1 MKKPT
6 DFNKQDPSL
15 LLADALIFG
24 ASESILRQESQG
36 QQELVQS
43 MVLPKRC
50 SDWETLKRWGIVRR
64 KDVDDLFCECTLP
77 EGWSKQATGHSM
89 WSDLLDDR
97 GLKRAGIFYKATFY
111 DRDASIGVCN
121 RFGIRPDHDAN
132 RSDPSIAEIFYIF
145 DSGLDRIVQRFP
157 AAKYAYR
164 IVRQDGIFAPKGVES
179 KQMGAVMDG
188 RFYFKPRGQYSE
200 AVFTKSAE
208 LTDDVVVIDRKDFY
222 DNYHNQETQNYSVIP
237 ATENLA
243 KASAKAWLETLPQ
256 DDSVWSAEFDFSK
269 V

>member
-43 MVLPKRC
+43 TVLPKECRN
-50 SDWETLKRWGIVRR
+50 WATLERWGVVRG
-64 KDVDDLFCECTLP
+64 KDVDDLFCECVLP
-77 EGWSKQATGHSM
+77 EGWSKKATEHSM
-89 WSDLLDDR
+89 WSYLLDER
-97 GLKRAGIFYKATFY
+97 GLNRADIFYKAAFY
-111 DRDASIGVCN
+111 DRDASIGVHN
-121 RFGIRPDHDAN
+121 RFRLQPDYDAR
-132 RSDPSIAEIFYIF
+132 RSDPSMAEIFYIL

-164 IVRQDGIFAPKGVES
+164 IVRQDRLFAPKGVES

-200 AVFTKSAE
+200 AVFTESAE
-208 LTDDVVVIDRKDFY
+208 LTDDVVVINRKDFY
-222 DNYHNQETQNYSVIP
+222 DNYHNQETQNYPVIR

-256 DDSVWSAEFDFSK
+256 DDSVWSAEFDFPK